1 MYCCW
6 SEVSAEAASPEEA
19 LVSDRR
25 RVLSSLKQG
34 QRRGGWGLVETG
46 EMGLEGEVHFWK
58 PHFAF

>member
-1 MYCCW
+1 M
-6 SEVSAEAASPEEA
+6 SAEAASPEEA

-34 QRRGGWGLVETG
+34 QRRGGWGLIETG